1 MHETTD
7 QVRRYAQRMKR
18 ERKANSSVARLGS
31 WATTPFVILRIGLVA
46 MYAIS
51 VYVATMALIAGVP
64 VFDEAG
70 RTPSG
75 FSTAWGVGLL
85 VTAAIA
91 TLCVSFDDPVLSRRT
106 IWRWAELASSGMT
119 WVLTGTY
126 TISLHIVAY
135 DTGDQGRQVVAA
147 VALGLFVIPFLRFL
161 QLASQLGR
169 KPVDLEEPGAE
180 Q

>member
-18 ERKANSSVARLGS
+18 ERKKERPWSRIES
-31 WATTPFVILRIGLVA
+31 WARTPFVILRVGLVA

-51 VYVATMALIAGVP
+51 VYVAAMALIAGVP
-64 VFDEAG
+64 VFDEAN

-75 FSTAWGVGLL
+75 FSTAWGLGLS
-85 VTAAIA
+85 TAALVA
-91 TLCVSFDDPVLSRRT
+91 SVCVSFDDPVLARRT
-106 IWRWAELASSGMT
+106 FWRWTELVASGFT

-135 DTGDQGRQVVAA
+135 DAGDQARQVVAA

-161 QLASQLGR
+161 QLSSQLGR
-169 KPVDLEEPGAE
+169 KPVDINGAGVEE
-180 Q
+180 